1 MRPVEYKVY
10 GTHTFHIPEGM
21 YTLQQLEQLLAECK
35 EMKRRHDAHLKL
47 NMGTVPKD
55 KPKKL

>member
-1 MRPVEYKVY
+1 
-10 GTHTFHIPEGM
+10 M
-21 YTLQQLEQLLAECK
+21 YTLQQIEQLLAECK

-47 NMGTVPKD
+47 NMGTVPKN

>member
-1 MRPVEYKVY
+1 
-10 GTHTFHIPEGM
+10 M

-47 NMGTVPKD
+47 SMGTVPKD